1 MKQNHLQAKHIGLY
15 TEVNHKSEENS
26 FHLSKHIYTIIKIK
40 KRQYSDTK
48 VNQILKDLFMTP
60 FDAVFVYQM
69 RKLFHAV
76 NTLLTSPSSDNR
88 K

>member
-60 FDAVFVYQM
+60 FDAVFEEGIAAFSAHHY
-69 RKLFHAV
+69 F
-76 NTLLTSPSSDNR
+76 NDTIYIS
-88 K
+88 